1 MPNFNKII
9 SRLHKLRLMGSEPV
23 SPDTLNDALDGV
35 NLDTPVESIE
45 ESFDKYVKDSAFI
58 DEETYSTDSNY
69 PMYSTSGS
77 YYVQSPETMDLIRS
91 LPAELRQTLSTLQ
104 TQKKSNQIIVYSKP
118 RGMLLIVNKDEM
130 DDYIKAGYKLI
141 YEDTAIANMS
151 GVDEP
156 YADTSGAFNKVSGKN
171 TPLFKKNKKEL
182 KRFKGRIF
190 DVSPAMFERMSKGR
204 TKYESWNSYIQ
215 EEGDE
220 SVVNDIRRFSLRNS
234 RSPVVIQNTE
244 TGERAIL
251 RRRHSD
257 NRLRYNRNKAMRTYH
272 EQSIG
277 KNFRRKRA
285 Y

>member
-1 MPNFNKII
+1 MHNFNKICE
-9 SRLHKLRLMGSEPV
+9 RLTKLESLRLEPV
-23 SPDTLNDALDGV
+23 DPEKLNDALRMDE
-35 NLDTPVESIE
+35 NRPVESLE
-45 ESFDKYVKDSAFI
+45 ESFDEFVKESAFI
-58 DEETYSTDSNY
+58 DEELYTPSSDVYQTSYGTYQ
-69 PMYSTSGS
+69 
-77 YYVQSPETMDLIRS
+77 VQSPETIDLIRS
-91 LPAELRQTLSTLQ
+91 LPIELRQSLSTLR
-104 TQKKSNQIIVYSKP
+104 QKKKPNEIVVYSKDK
-118 RGMLLIVNKDEM
+118 GEVIIVSKDDMEE
-130 DDYIKAGYKLI
+130 YLASGYNLI
-141 YEDTAIANMS
+141 YEDTAIANIS

-171 TPLFKKNKKEL
+171 TPLFKRNRKEL

-204 TKYESWNSYIQ
+204 AKYESWNSYIQ

-257 NRLRYNRNKAMRTYH
+257 NRLRYNRNRLMKTHH
-272 EQSIG
+272 EQTIG

>member
-1 MPNFNKII
+1 MHNFNKICE
-9 SRLHKLRLMGSEPV
+9 RLTKLESLRLEPV
-23 SPDTLNDALDGV
+23 DPEKLNDALRMDE
-35 NLDTPVESIE
+35 NRPVESLE
-45 ESFDKYVKDSAFI
+45 ESFDEFVKESAFI
-58 DEETYSTDSNY
+58 DEELYTPSSDVYQTSYGTYQ
-69 PMYSTSGS
+69 
-77 YYVQSPETMDLIRS
+77 VQSPETIDLIRS
-91 LPAELRQTLSTLQ
+91 LPIELRQSLSTLR
-104 TQKKSNQIIVYSKP
+104 QKKKPNEIVVYSKDK
-118 RGMLLIVNKDEM
+118 GEVIIVSKDDMEE
-130 DDYIKAGYKLI
+130 YLASGYNLI

-171 TPLFKKNKKEL
+171 TPLFKRNRKEL

-204 TKYESWNSYIQ
+204 AKYESWNSYIQ

-257 NRLRYNRNKAMRTYH
+257 NRLRYNRNRLMKTHH
-272 EQSIG
+272 EQTIG

>member
-1 MPNFNKII
+1 MHNFNKICE
-9 SRLHKLRLMGSEPV
+9 RLTKLESLRLEPV
-23 SPDTLNDALDGV
+23 APEKLNDALRMYE
-35 NLDTPVESIE
+35 NRPVESLE
-45 ESFDKYVKDSAFI
+45 ESFDEFVKESAFI
-58 DEETYSTDSNY
+58 DEELYTPSSDVYQTSYGTYQ
-69 PMYSTSGS
+69 
-77 YYVQSPETMDLIRS
+77 VQSPETIDLIRS
-91 LPAELRQTLSTLQ
+91 LPIELRQSLSTLR
-104 TQKKSNQIIVYSKP
+104 QKKKPNEIVVYSKDK
-118 RGMLLIVNKDEM
+118 GEVIIVSKDDMEE
-130 DDYIKAGYKLI
+130 YLASGYNLI

-204 TKYESWNSYIQ
+204 AKYESWNSYIQ

-257 NRLRYNRNKAMRTYH
+257 NRLRYNRNRLMKTHH
-272 EQSIG
+272 EQTIG

>member
-1 MPNFNKII
+1 MHNFNKICE
-9 SRLHKLRLMGSEPV
+9 RLTKLESLRLEPV
-23 SPDTLNDALDGV
+23 DPEKLNDALRMDE
-35 NLDTPVESIE
+35 NRPVESLE
-45 ESFDKYVKDSAFI
+45 ESFDEFVKESAFI
-58 DEETYSTDSNY
+58 DEELYTPSSDVYQTSYGTYQ
-69 PMYSTSGS
+69 
-77 YYVQSPETMDLIRS
+77 VQSPETIDLIRS
-91 LPAELRQTLSTLQ
+91 LPIELRQSLSTLR
-104 TQKKSNQIIVYSKP
+104 QKKKPNEIVVYSKDK
-118 RGMLLIVNKDEM
+118 GEVIIVSKDDMEE
-130 DDYIKAGYKLI
+130 YLANGYNLI

-204 TKYESWNSYIQ
+204 AKYESWNSYIQ

-257 NRLRYNRNKAMRTYH
+257 NRLRYNRNRLMKTHH
-272 EQSIG
+272 EQTIG

>member
-1 MPNFNKII
+1 MHNFNKICE
-9 SRLHKLRLMGSEPV
+9 RLTKLESLRLEPV
-23 SPDTLNDALDGV
+23 DPEKLNDALRMDE
-35 NLDTPVESIE
+35 NRPVESLE
-45 ESFDKYVKDSAFI
+45 ESFDEFVKESAFI
-58 DEETYSTDSNY
+58 DEELYTPSSDVYQTSYGTYQ
-69 PMYSTSGS
+69 
-77 YYVQSPETMDLIRS
+77 VQSPETIDLIRS
-91 LPAELRQTLSTLQ
+91 LPIELRQSLSTLR
-104 TQKKSNQIIVYSKP
+104 QKKKPNEIVVYSKDK
-118 RGMLLIVNKDEM
+118 GEVIIVSKDDMEE
-130 DDYIKAGYKLI
+130 YLASGYNLI

-156 YADTSGAFNKVSGKN
+156 YADTSGAFNKFSGKN

-204 TKYESWNSYIQ
+204 AKYESWNSYIQ

-257 NRLRYNRNKAMRTYH
+257 NRLRYNRNRLMKTHH
-272 EQSIG
+272 EQTIG

>member
-1 MPNFNKII
+1 MHNFNKICE
-9 SRLHKLRLMGSEPV
+9 RLTKLESLRLEPV
-23 SPDTLNDALDGV
+23 DPEKLNDALRMDE
-35 NLDTPVESIE
+35 NRPVESLE
-45 ESFDKYVKDSAFI
+45 ESFDEFVKESAFI
-58 DEETYSTDSNY
+58 DEELYTPSSDVYQTSYGTYQ
-69 PMYSTSGS
+69 
-77 YYVQSPETMDLIRS
+77 VQSPETIDLIRS
-91 LPAELRQTLSTLQ
+91 LPIELRQSLSTLR
-104 TQKKSNQIIVYSKP
+104 QKKKPNEIVVYSKDK
-118 RGMLLIVNKDEM
+118 GEVIIVSKDDMEE
-130 DDYIKAGYKLI
+130 YLASGYNLI

-204 TKYESWNSYIQ
+204 AKYESWNSYIQ

-234 RSPVVIQNTE
+234 RSPGVIQNTE

-257 NRLRYNRNKAMRTYH
+257 NRLRYNRNRLMKTHH
-272 EQSIG
+272 EQTIG

>member
-1 MPNFNKII
+1 MPNFNKICE
-9 SRLHKLRLMGSEPV
+9 RLTKLESLRLEPV
-23 SPDTLNDALDGV
+23 DPEKLNDALHMDE
-35 NLDTPVESIE
+35 NTPVESLE
-45 ESFDKYVKDSAFI
+45 ESFDEFVKESAFI
-58 DEETYSTDSNY
+58 DEELYTPSSDVYQTSYGTYQ
-69 PMYSTSGS
+69 
-77 YYVQSPETMDLIRS
+77 VQSPETIDLIRS
-91 LPAELRQTLSTLQ
+91 LPIELRQSLSTLR
-104 TQKKSNQIIVYSKP
+104 QKKKPNEIVVYSKDK
-118 RGMLLIVNKDEM
+118 GEVIIVSKDDMEE
-130 DDYIKAGYKLI
+130 YLASGYNLI
-141 YEDTAIANMS
+141 YEDTAIANIS

-171 TPLFKKNKKEL
+171 TPLFKRNRKEL

-251 RRRHSD
+251 RRSHSD
-257 NRLRYNRNKAMRTYH
+257 NRLRYNRNRLIKTHH

>member
-1 MPNFNKII
+1 MHNFNKICE
-9 SRLHKLRLMGSEPV
+9 RLTKLESLRLEPV
-23 SPDTLNDALDGV
+23 DPEKLNDALRMDE
-35 NLDTPVESIE
+35 NRPVESLE
-45 ESFDKYVKDSAFI
+45 ESFDEFVKESAFI
-58 DEETYSTDSNY
+58 DEELYTPSSDVYQTSYGTYQ
-69 PMYSTSGS
+69 
-77 YYVQSPETMDLIRS
+77 VQSPETIDLIRS
-91 LPAELRQTLSTLQ
+91 LPIELRQSLSTLR
-104 TQKKSNQIIVYSKP
+104 QKKKPNEIVVYSKDK
-118 RGMLLIVNKDEM
+118 GEVIIVSKDDMEE
-130 DDYIKAGYKLI
+130 YLASGYNLI

-257 NRLRYNRNKAMRTYH
+257 NRLRYNRNRLMKTHH
-272 EQSIG
+272 EQTIG

>member
-9 SRLHKLRLMGSEPV
+9 DRLHKLRLLGSEPV
-23 SPDTLNDALDGV
+23 DQNLLNKSLSNINRD
-35 NLDTPVESIE
+35 NPVESIE
-45 ESFDKYVKDSAFI
+45 ESFDEYVKDSAFI

-77 YYVQSPETMDLIRS
+77 YFVQSPETIDLIRS
-91 LPAELRQTLSTLQ
+91 LPAELRQTLSSLR

-118 RGMLLIVNKDEM
+118 RGLLLIVNKDQM
-130 DDYIKAGYKLI
+130 DEYINAGYKLI
-141 YEDTAIANMS
+141 YEEAIANS
-151 GVDEP
+151 SAVDSV
-156 YADTSGAFNKVSGKN
+156 YTDTSGSFDRVAGKN

-204 TKYESWNSYIQ
+204 TKYESWGSYIQ

-220 SVVNDIRRFSLRNS
+220 EIVNSIRKYSLRNS

-244 TGERAIL
+244 TGERAML

-257 NRLRYNRNKAMRTYH
+257 NRLRYNRNKIMRSHH
-272 EQSIG
+272 EQTIG

>member
-9 SRLHKLRLMGSEPV
+9 SRLHKLRLIGSEPV
-23 SPDTLNDALDGV
+23 NPDILNDALDGI
-35 NLDTPVESIE
+35 NLDAPVESIE
-45 ESFDKYVKDSAFI
+45 ESFDEYVKDSAFI

-141 YEDTAIANMS
+141 YEETAIANMS

-156 YADTSGAFNKVSGKN
+156 YTDTSGSFDKVAGKN
-171 TPLFKKNKKEL
+171 MPLFKKNKKEL
-182 KRFKGRIF
+182 KKFKGRIF

-204 TKYESWNSYIQ
+204 TKYESWGSYIQ

-220 SVVNDIRRFSLRNS
+220 EIVNSIRKYSLRNS

-244 TGERAIL
+244 TGERAML

-257 NRLRYNRNKAMRTYH
+257 NRLRYNRNRSMKTHH
-272 EQSIG
+272 EQTIG
-277 KNFRRKRA
+277 KTFRRKRA

>member
-1 MPNFNKII
+1 MHNFNKICE
-9 SRLHKLRLMGSEPV
+9 RLTKLESLRLEPV
-23 SPDTLNDALDGV
+23 DPEKLNDALRMDE
-35 NLDTPVESIE
+35 NRPVESLE
-45 ESFDKYVKDSAFI
+45 ESFDEFVKESAFI
-58 DEETYSTDSNY
+58 DEELYTPSSDVYQTSYGTYQ
-69 PMYSTSGS
+69 
-77 YYVQSPETMDLIRS
+77 VQSPETIDLIRS
-91 LPAELRQTLSTLQ
+91 LPIELRQSLSTLR
-104 TQKKSNQIIVYSKP
+104 QKKKPNEIVVYSKDK
-118 RGMLLIVNKDEM
+118 GEVIIVSKDDMEE
-130 DDYIKAGYKLI
+130 YLASGYNLI

-204 TKYESWNSYIQ
+204 AKYESWNSYIQ

-257 NRLRYNRNKAMRTYH
+257 NRLRYNRNRLMKTHH
-272 EQSIG
+272 EQTIG

>member
-9 SRLHKLRLMGSEPV
+9 DRLHKLRLLGSEPV
-23 SPDTLNDALDGV
+23 DQNLLNKSLSNINRD
-35 NLDTPVESIE
+35 NPVESIE
-45 ESFDKYVKDSAFI
+45 ESFDEYVKDSAFI

-77 YYVQSPETMDLIRS
+77 YFVQSPETMDLIRS
-91 LPAELRQTLSTLQ
+91 LPAELRQTLSSLR

-118 RGMLLIVNKDEM
+118 RGLLLIVNKDQM
-130 DDYIKAGYKLI
+130 DEYINAGYKLI
-141 YEDTAIANMS
+141 YEEALANS
-151 GVDEP
+151 SAVDSV
-156 YADTSGAFNKVSGKN
+156 YTDTSGSFDRVAGKN

-182 KRFKGRIF
+182 KKFKGRIF

-204 TKYESWNSYIQ
+204 TKYESWGSYIQ

-220 SVVNDIRRFSLRNS
+220 EIVNSIRKYSLRNS
-234 RSPVVIQNTE
+234 RSPVVIQNAE
-244 TGERAIL
+244 TGERAML

-257 NRLRYNRNKAMRTYH
+257 NRLRYNRNKIMRSHH
-272 EQSIG
+272 EQTIG

>member
-1 MPNFNKII
+1 MHNFNKICE
-9 SRLHKLRLMGSEPV
+9 RLTKLESLRLEPV
-23 SPDTLNDALDGV
+23 DPEKLNDALRMDE
-35 NLDTPVESIE
+35 NRPVESLE
-45 ESFDKYVKDSAFI
+45 ESFDEFVKESAFI
-58 DEETYSTDSNY
+58 DEELYTPSSDVYQTSYGTYQ
-69 PMYSTSGS
+69 
-77 YYVQSPETMDLIRS
+77 VQSPETIDLLRS
-91 LPAELRQTLSTLQ
+91 LPIELRQSLSTLR
-104 TQKKSNQIIVYSKP
+104 QKKKPNEIVVYSKDK
-118 RGMLLIVNKDEM
+118 GEVIIVSKDDMEE
-130 DDYIKAGYKLI
+130 YLASGYNLI

-204 TKYESWNSYIQ
+204 AKYESWNSYIQ

-257 NRLRYNRNKAMRTYH
+257 NRLRYNRNRLMKTHH
-272 EQSIG
+272 EQTIG

>member
-1 MPNFNKII
+1 MHNFNKICE
-9 SRLHKLRLMGSEPV
+9 RLTKLESLRLEPV
-23 SPDTLNDALDGV
+23 DPEKLNDALRMDE
-35 NLDTPVESIE
+35 NRPVESLE
-45 ESFDKYVKDSAFI
+45 ESFDEFVKESAFI
-58 DEETYSTDSNY
+58 DEELYTPSSDVYQTSYGTYQ
-69 PMYSTSGS
+69 
-77 YYVQSPETMDLIRS
+77 VQSPETIDLIRS
-91 LPAELRQTLSTLQ
+91 LPIELRQSLSTLR
-104 TQKKSNQIIVYSKP
+104 QKKKPNEIVVYSKDK
-118 RGMLLIVNKDEM
+118 GEVIIVSKDDMEE
-130 DDYIKAGYKLI
+130 YLASGYNLI

-204 TKYESWNSYIQ
+204 AKYESWNSYIQ

-234 RSPVVIQNTE
+234 RRPVVIQNTE

-257 NRLRYNRNKAMRTYH
+257 NRLRYNRNRLMKTHH
-272 EQSIG
+272 EQTIG

>member
-9 SRLHKLRLMGSEPV
+9 DRLHKLRLLGSEPV
-23 SPDTLNDALDGV
+23 DQNLLNKSLSNINRD
-35 NLDTPVESIE
+35 NPVESIE
-45 ESFDKYVKDSAFI
+45 ESFDEYVKDSAFI

-77 YYVQSPETMDLIRS
+77 YFVQSPETMDLIRS
-91 LPAELRQTLSTLQ
+91 LPAELRQTLSSLR

-118 RGMLLIVNKDEM
+118 RGLLLIVNKDQM
-130 DDYIKAGYKLI
+130 DEYINAGYKLI
-141 YEDTAIANMS
+141 YEEAIANS
-151 GVDEP
+151 SAVDSV
-156 YADTSGAFNKVSGKN
+156 YTDTSGSFDRVAGKN

-204 TKYESWNSYIQ
+204 TKYESWGSYIQ

-220 SVVNDIRRFSLRNS
+220 EIVNSIRKYSLRNS

-244 TGERAIL
+244 TGERAML

-257 NRLRYNRNKAMRTYH
+257 NRLRYNRNKIMRSHH
-272 EQSIG
+272 EQTIG

>member
-1 MPNFNKII
+1 MHNFNKICE
-9 SRLHKLRLMGSEPV
+9 RLTKLESLRLEPV
-23 SPDTLNDALDGV
+23 DPEKLNDALRMDE
-35 NLDTPVESIE
+35 NRPVESLE
-45 ESFDKYVKDSAFI
+45 ESFDEFVKESAFI
-58 DEETYSTDSNY
+58 DEELYTPSSDVYQTSYGTYQ
-69 PMYSTSGS
+69 
-77 YYVQSPETMDLIRS
+77 VQSPETIDLIRS
-91 LPAELRQTLSTLQ
+91 LPIELRQSLSTLR
-104 TQKKSNQIIVYSKP
+104 QKKKPNEIVVYSKDK
-118 RGMLLIVNKDEM
+118 GEVIIVSKDDMEE
-130 DDYIKAGYKLI
+130 YLASGYNLI
-141 YEDTAIANMS
+141 YEDTAIANIS

-171 TPLFKKNKKEL
+171 TPLFKRNRKEL

-257 NRLRYNRNKAMRTYH
+257 NRLRYNRNRLMKTHH
-272 EQSIG
+272 EQTIG

>member
-1 MPNFNKII
+1 M
-9 SRLHKLRLMGSEPV
+9 
-23 SPDTLNDALDGV
+23 
-35 NLDTPVESIE
+35 
-45 ESFDKYVKDSAFI
+45 
-58 DEETYSTDSNY
+58 
-69 PMYSTSGS
+69 
-77 YYVQSPETMDLIRS
+77 IRS
-91 LPAELRQTLSTLQ
+91 LPIELRQSLSTLR
-104 TQKKSNQIIVYSKP
+104 QKKKPNEIVVYSKDK
-118 RGMLLIVNKDEM
+118 GEVIIVSKDDMEE
-130 DDYIKAGYKLI
+130 YLASGYNLI

-204 TKYESWNSYIQ
+204 AKYESWNSYIQ

-257 NRLRYNRNKAMRTYH
+257 NRLRYNRNRLMKTHH
-272 EQSIG
+272 EQTIG

>member
-1 MPNFNKII
+1 MHNFNKICE
-9 SRLHKLRLMGSEPV
+9 RLTKLESLRLEPV
-23 SPDTLNDALDGV
+23 DPEKLNDALRMDE
-35 NLDTPVESIE
+35 NRPVESLE
-45 ESFDKYVKDSAFI
+45 ESFDEFVKESAFI
-58 DEETYSTDSNY
+58 DEELYTPSSDVYQTSYGTYQ
-69 PMYSTSGS
+69 
-77 YYVQSPETMDLIRS
+77 VQSPETIDLIRS
-91 LPAELRQTLSTLQ
+91 LPIELRQSLSTLR
-104 TQKKSNQIIVYSKP
+104 QKKKPNEIVVYSKDK
-118 RGMLLIVNKDEM
+118 GEVIIVSKDDMEE
-130 DDYIKAGYKLI
+130 YLASGYNLI
-141 YEDTAIANMS
+141 YEDTAIANIS

-204 TKYESWNSYIQ
+204 AKYESWNSYIQ

-257 NRLRYNRNKAMRTYH
+257 NRLRYNRNRLMKTHH
-272 EQSIG
+272 EQTIG

>member
-1 MPNFNKII
+1 MHHFNKRCE
-9 SRLHKLRLMGSEPV
+9 RLTKLESLRLEPV
-23 SPDTLNDALDGV
+23 DPEKLNDALRMDE
-35 NLDTPVESIE
+35 NRPVESLE
-45 ESFDKYVKDSAFI
+45 ESFDEFVKESAFI
-58 DEETYSTDSNY
+58 DEELYTPSSDVYQTSYGTYQ
-69 PMYSTSGS
+69 
-77 YYVQSPETMDLIRS
+77 VQSPETIDLIRS
-91 LPAELRQTLSTLQ
+91 LPIELRQSLSTLR
-104 TQKKSNQIIVYSKP
+104 QKKKPNEIVVYSKDK
-118 RGMLLIVNKDEM
+118 GEVIIVSKDDMEE
-130 DDYIKAGYKLI
+130 YLASGFNLI

-204 TKYESWNSYIQ
+204 AKYESWNSYIQ

-257 NRLRYNRNKAMRTYH
+257 NRLRYNRNRLMKTHH
-272 EQSIG
+272 EQTIG

>member
-9 SRLHKLRLMGSEPV
+9 DRLHKLRLLGSEPV
-23 SPDTLNDALDGV
+23 DQNLLNKSLSNINRD
-35 NLDTPVESIE
+35 NPVESVE
-45 ESFDKYVKDSAFI
+45 ESFDEYVKDSAFI

-77 YYVQSPETMDLIRS
+77 YFVQSPETMDLIRS
-91 LPAELRQTLSTLQ
+91 LPAELRQTLSSLR

-118 RGMLLIVNKDEM
+118 RGLLLIVNKDQM
-130 DDYIKAGYKLI
+130 DEYINAGYKLI
-141 YEDTAIANMS
+141 YEEAIANS
-151 GVDEP
+151 SAVDSV
-156 YADTSGAFNKVSGKN
+156 YTDTSGSFDRVAGKN

-182 KRFKGRIF
+182 KKFKGRIF

-204 TKYESWNSYIQ
+204 TKYESWGSYIQ

-220 SVVNDIRRFSLRNS
+220 EIVNSIRKYSLRNS
-234 RSPVVIQNTE
+234 RSPVVIQNAE
-244 TGERAIL
+244 TGERAML

-257 NRLRYNRNKAMRTYH
+257 NRLRYNRNKIMRSHH
-272 EQSIG
+272 EQTIG

>member
-9 SRLHKLRLMGSEPV
+9 DRLHKLRLLGSEPV
-23 SPDTLNDALDGV
+23 DQNLLNKSLSNINRD
-35 NLDTPVESIE
+35 NPVESIE
-45 ESFDKYVKDSAFI
+45 ESFDEYVKDSAFI

-77 YYVQSPETMDLIRS
+77 YFVQSPETIDLIRS
-91 LPAELRQTLSTLQ
+91 LPAELRQTLSSLR

-118 RGMLLIVNKDEM
+118 RGLLLIVNKDQM
-130 DDYIKAGYKLI
+130 DEYINAGYKLI
-141 YEDTAIANMS
+141 YEEAIANS
-151 GVDEP
+151 SAVDSV
-156 YADTSGAFNKVSGKN
+156 YTDTSGSFDRVAGKN

-182 KRFKGRIF
+182 KKFKGRIF

-204 TKYESWNSYIQ
+204 TKYESWGSYIQ

-220 SVVNDIRRFSLRNS
+220 EIVNSIRKYSLRNS

-244 TGERAIL
+244 TGERAML

-257 NRLRYNRNKAMRTYH
+257 NRLRYNRNKIMRSHH
-272 EQSIG
+272 EQTIG

>member
-9 SRLHKLRLMGSEPV
+9 DRLHKLRLLGSEPV
-23 SPDTLNDALDGV
+23 DQNLLNKSLSNINRD
-35 NLDTPVESIE
+35 NPVESIE
-45 ESFDKYVKDSAFI
+45 ESFDEYVKDSAFI

-77 YYVQSPETMDLIRS
+77 YFVQSPETMDLIRS
-91 LPAELRQTLSTLQ
+91 LPAELRQTLSSLR

-118 RGMLLIVNKDEM
+118 RGLLLIVNKDQM
-130 DDYIKAGYKLI
+130 DEYINAGYKLI
-141 YEDTAIANMS
+141 YEEALANS
-151 GVDEP
+151 SAVDSV
-156 YADTSGAFNKVSGKN
+156 YTDTSGSFDRVAGKN

-182 KRFKGRIF
+182 KKFKGRIF

-204 TKYESWNSYIQ
+204 TKYESWGSYIQ

-220 SVVNDIRRFSLRNS
+220 EIVNSIRKYSLRNS
-234 RSPVVIQNTE
+234 RSPVVIQNAE
-244 TGERAIL
+244 TGERAML

-257 NRLRYNRNKAMRTYH
+257 NRLRYNRNKIMRSHH
-272 EQSIG
+272 EQTIG
-277 KNFRRKRA
+277 KNFRGKRA

>member
-1 MPNFNKII
+1 MHNFNKICE
-9 SRLHKLRLMGSEPV
+9 RLTKLESLRLEPV
-23 SPDTLNDALDGV
+23 DPEKLNDALRMDE
-35 NLDTPVESIE
+35 NRPVESLE
-45 ESFDKYVKDSAFI
+45 ESFDEFVKESAFI
-58 DEETYSTDSNY
+58 DEELYTPSSDVYQTSYGTYQ
-69 PMYSTSGS
+69 
-77 YYVQSPETMDLIRS
+77 VQSPETIDLIRS
-91 LPAELRQTLSTLQ
+91 LPIELRQSLSTLR
-104 TQKKSNQIIVYSKP
+104 QKKKPNEIVVYSKDK
-118 RGMLLIVNKDEM
+118 GEVIIVSKDDMEE
-130 DDYIKAGYKLI
+130 YLASGYNLI

-171 TPLFKKNKKEL
+171 TPLFKRNRKEL

-257 NRLRYNRNKAMRTYH
+257 NRLRYNRNKAMKTHH
-272 EQSIG
+272 EQTIG

>member
-1 MPNFNKII
+1 MHNFNKICE
-9 SRLHKLRLMGSEPV
+9 RLTKLESLRLEPV
-23 SPDTLNDALDGV
+23 DPEKLNDALRMDE
-35 NLDTPVESIE
+35 NRPVESLE
-45 ESFDKYVKDSAFI
+45 ESFDEFVKESAFI
-58 DEETYSTDSNY
+58 DEELYTPSSDVYQTSYGTYQ
-69 PMYSTSGS
+69 
-77 YYVQSPETMDLIRS
+77 VQSPETIDLIRS
-91 LPAELRQTLSTLQ
+91 LPIELRQSLSTLR
-104 TQKKSNQIIVYSKP
+104 QKKKPNEIVVYSKDK
-118 RGMLLIVNKDEM
+118 GEVIIVSKDDMEE
-130 DDYIKAGYKLI
+130 YLASGYNLI

-156 YADTSGAFNKVSGKN
+156 YADTSGAFNRVSGKN

-204 TKYESWNSYIQ
+204 AKYESWNSYIQ

-257 NRLRYNRNKAMRTYH
+257 NRLRYNRNRLMKTHH
-272 EQSIG
+272 EQTIG

>member
-1 MPNFNKII
+1 MHNFNKICE
-9 SRLHKLRLMGSEPV
+9 RLTKLESLRLEPV
-23 SPDTLNDALDGV
+23 DPEKLNDALRMDE
-35 NLDTPVESIE
+35 NRPVESLE
-45 ESFDKYVKDSAFI
+45 ESFDEFVKESAFI
-58 DEETYSTDSNY
+58 DEELYTPSSDVYQTSYGTYQ
-69 PMYSTSGS
+69 
-77 YYVQSPETMDLIRS
+77 VQSPETIDLIRS
-91 LPAELRQTLSTLQ
+91 LPIELRQSLSTLR
-104 TQKKSNQIIVYSKP
+104 QKKKPNEIVVYSKDK
-118 RGMLLIVNKDEM
+118 GEVIIVSKDDMEE
-130 DDYIKAGYKLI
+130 YLASGYNLI
-141 YEDTAIANMS
+141 YEDTAIANIS

-171 TPLFKKNKKEL
+171 TPLFKRNRKEL

-257 NRLRYNRNKAMRTYH
+257 NRLRYNRIRSMKTHH
-272 EQSIG
+272 EQTIG

>member
-1 MPNFNKII
+1 MHNFNKICE
-9 SRLHKLRLMGSEPV
+9 RLTKLESLRLEPV
-23 SPDTLNDALDGV
+23 DPEKLNDALRMDE
-35 NLDTPVESIE
+35 NRPVESLE
-45 ESFDKYVKDSAFI
+45 ESFDEFVKESAFI
-58 DEETYSTDSNY
+58 DEELYTPSSDVYQTSYGTYQ
-69 PMYSTSGS
+69 
-77 YYVQSPETMDLIRS
+77 VQSPETIDLIRS
-91 LPAELRQTLSTLQ
+91 LPIELRQSLSTLR
-104 TQKKSNQIIVYSKP
+104 QKKKPNEIVVYSKDK
-118 RGMLLIVNKDEM
+118 GEVIIVSKDDMEE
-130 DDYIKAGYKLI
+130 YLASGYNLI
-141 YEDTAIANMS
+141 YEDTAIANIS

-257 NRLRYNRNKAMRTYH
+257 NRLRYNRNRLMKTHH
-272 EQSIG
+272 EQTIG

>member
-1 MPNFNKII
+1 MHNFNKICE
-9 SRLHKLRLMGSEPV
+9 RLTKLESLRLEPV
-23 SPDTLNDALDGV
+23 DPEKLNDALRMDE
-35 NLDTPVESIE
+35 NRPVESLE
-45 ESFDKYVKDSAFI
+45 ESFDEFVKESAFI
-58 DEETYSTDSNY
+58 DEELYTPSSDVYQTSYGTYQ
-69 PMYSTSGS
+69 
-77 YYVQSPETMDLIRS
+77 VQSPETIDLIRS
-91 LPAELRQTLSTLQ
+91 LPIELRQSLSTLR
-104 TQKKSNQIIVYSKP
+104 QKKKPNEIVVYSKDK
-118 RGMLLIVNKDEM
+118 GEVIIVSKDDMEE
-130 DDYIKAGYKLI
+130 YLASGYNLI

-204 TKYESWNSYIQ
+204 AKYESWNSYIQ

-234 RSPVVIQNTE
+234 RSPVVIQHTE

-257 NRLRYNRNKAMRTYH
+257 NRLRYNRNRLMKTHH
-272 EQSIG
+272 EQTIG